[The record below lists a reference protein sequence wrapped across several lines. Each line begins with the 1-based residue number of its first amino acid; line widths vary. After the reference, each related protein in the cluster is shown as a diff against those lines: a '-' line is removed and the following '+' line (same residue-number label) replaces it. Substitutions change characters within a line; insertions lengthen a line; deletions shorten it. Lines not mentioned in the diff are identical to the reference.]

1 MRQRLTSIRKSTYVR
16 RSVKRQLKEKVSI
29 NPFVEFKDFDDY
41 RYFLRGST
49 QVLFSSRE
57 IDSKHIDLISQAPNI
72 TLNEG
77 PPILQNPMQV
87 EWSSM
92 ESCFGFISNSLK
104 NQKEWNNQNQILRV
118 KNKDEKHDNN
128 EKDKRPRLFGIEKY
142 EGVNMKTYLRGTLNY
157 IYYF

>member
-1 MRQRLTSIRKSTYVR
+1 
-16 RSVKRQLKEKVSI
+16 
-29 NPFVEFKDFDDY
+29 
-41 RYFLRGST
+41 
-49 QVLFSSRE
+49 
-57 IDSKHIDLISQAPNI
+57 
-72 TLNEG
+72 
-77 PPILQNPMQV
+77 
-87 EWSSM
+87 M

-118 KNKDEKHDNN
+118 KNKEEKHDNN